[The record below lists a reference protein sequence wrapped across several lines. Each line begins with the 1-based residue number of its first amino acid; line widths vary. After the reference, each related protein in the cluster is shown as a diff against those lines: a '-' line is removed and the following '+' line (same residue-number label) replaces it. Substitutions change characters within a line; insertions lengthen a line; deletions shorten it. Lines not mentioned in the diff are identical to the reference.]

1 MRKIHYL
8 DGLRGLAAFVVVFH
22 HFVYAFYPALFLGSN
37 VQTHLKDGEEAFAS
51 GSFLNLFYN
60 GNFAVCIFY
69 VMSGF
74 VLSYKF
80 FLIKDHEII
89 KESAVKR
96 YVRLVIPVAFS
107 VICAYVLMR
116 FSLFYNQQAAVAS
129 GSYWIGEFWRF
140 NPDFFGALKQ
150 TFYGA
155 FFANSFNYNV
165 TLWSIA
171 YEFAGS
177 FLVFA
182 FLAVFGKMKLR
193 WIAYIVAIAFF
204 FQTYY
209 LAFVLGL
216 LLSDIVAHKN
226 TIVSKFDKTKII
238 RTILLFVGLFL
249 GSYPSG
255 RGVDGTL
262 YWFMEKSYLSNSAVF
277 YHILGAFL
285 LMIVLLDSKKMQ
297 KVFSFKYLL
306 FLGEISFAMYI
317 LHFIILG
324 SFSSFIFIYLKPHV
338 PYMADF
344 IISFLLS
351 VGVIFL
357 ISYWVYEYVDK
368 RAVYLSKFIYAK
380 IFKRNIAEKKS

>member
-1 MRKIHYL
+1 MRKIQYL

-22 HFVYAFYPALFLGSN
+22 HFIYAFYPALFLGSN
-37 VQTHLKDGEEAFAS
+37 VQTHLKAGEEAFAS

-80 FLIKDHEII
+80 FLMKDREII
-89 KESAVKR
+89 KESVVKR
-96 YVRLVIPVAFS
+96 YVRLVVPVAFS
-107 VICAYVLMR
+107 VLCAYVLMR
-116 FSLFYNQQAAVAS
+116 LSLFYNRQAAEVS

-140 NPDFFGALKQ
+140 SPDFFGALKQ
-150 TFYGA
+150 IFYGA
-155 FFANSFNYNV
+155 FFESSFNYNV

-177 FLVFA
+177 FLVFG

-193 WIAYIVAIAFF
+193 WIAYVAAIAFF

-209 LAFVLGL
+209 LAFILGL
-216 LLSDIVAHKN
+216 LLSDIVAHR
-226 TIVSKFDKTKII
+226 TVIVSAFDKTKFI
-238 RTILLFVGLFL
+238 RTAMLLLGLFL

-255 RGVDGTL
+255 RGVDGTI
-262 YWFMEKSYLSNSAVF
+262 YAFMEKSYLANSAVF

-285 LMIVLLDSKKMQ
+285 LMIVLLDSRRMQ
-297 KVFSFKYLL
+297 KLFSFKYLL

-324 SFSSFIFIYLKPHV
+324 SFSSFIFIILQPHV
-338 PYMADF
+338 PYVVDF
-344 IISFLLS
+344 LISFLLS

-368 RAVYLSKFIYAK
+368 RAVRLSKYIYAK
-380 IFKRNIAEKKS
+380 FFTKKNAG